1 MTRKLEKKEN
11 RKLRREEDRRAA
23 ILNAQRLKEE
33 DGANIVEELESRADN
48 GRQLIK
54 ILYSVLTYSSGAN
67 LLLQIFHNFR

>member
-48 GRQLIK
+48 GRQIIK
-54 ILYSVLTYSSGAN
+54 ILYLVLTYTSGAD
-67 LLLQIFHNFR
+67 LLLEIFHNFR